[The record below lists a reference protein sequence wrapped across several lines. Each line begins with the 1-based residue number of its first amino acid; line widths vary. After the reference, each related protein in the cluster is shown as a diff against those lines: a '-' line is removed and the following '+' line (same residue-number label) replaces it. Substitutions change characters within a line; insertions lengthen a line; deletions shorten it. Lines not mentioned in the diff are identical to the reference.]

1 MDSFVASAASV
12 NLGLVHPTSSPLAV
26 SAAARGPRGAKP
38 QPPYERALTE
48 NRFPVSGLG
57 APDDTGGNTPQI
69 INDREQKAIPTPPGS
84 QARTTIPS
92 GPDTL
97 RGRRSRSGSV
107 LQD

>member
-26 SAAARGPRGAKP
+26 SAAARGPRGAQP

-57 APDDTGGNTPQI
+57 APDDTGGNTPRSSTTGGKQPY
-69 INDREQKAIPTPPGS
+69 RHRRAPKLGQQSRAALTP
-84 QARTTIPS
+84 
-92 GPDTL
+92 
-97 RGRRSRSGSV
+97 
-107 LQD
+107 